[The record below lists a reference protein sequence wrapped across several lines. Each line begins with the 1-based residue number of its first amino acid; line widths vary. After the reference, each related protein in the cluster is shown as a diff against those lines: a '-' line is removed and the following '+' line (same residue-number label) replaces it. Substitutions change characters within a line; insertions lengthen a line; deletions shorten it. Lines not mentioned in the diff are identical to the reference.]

1 MNLPGGRK
9 CSDCLTLSVETFL
22 HRYTEAVPTL
32 IMCFQLRLTFILF
45 QREIT
50 VSGKIMYTMET
61 CTHGRYPR
69 KDNTQE
75 VKKPDNGE
83 ENN

>member
-50 VSGKIMYTMET
+50 VSRKIMYTMET
-61 CTHGRYPR
+61 CTHDRYPR
-69 KDNTQE
+69 KDKGGKEARQQRKE
-75 VKKPDNGE
+75 
-83 ENN
+83 